1 VAWRSWGSLVLAA
14 GLTAEGRSL
23 CYLVPCAARELLRI
37 RPDFAESCRTEL
49 KKWWDSELTEHLIDS
64 LR

>member
-1 VAWRSWGSLVLAA
+1 VLSRA
-14 GLTAEGRSL
+14 LQ
-23 CYLVPCAARELLRI
+23 VPACAARELLRI